1 MAGRVTPWAS
11 TPFSRTL
18 IRLRRVPVGICGVS
32 VRSAA
37 TGLATSEVLVTVT
50 VELEVK
56 VPSLLRTTSSG
67 VLEALNWGLAGRVPQ
82 AAASLGCPSPFV
94 VTEALL

>member
-1 MAGRVTPWAS
+1 MRVIEPLRVPLAGLMAGRVTPWAS

-50 VELEVK
+50 V
-56 VPSLLRTTSSG
+56 
-67 VLEALNWGLAGRVPQ
+67 
-82 AAASLGCPSPFV
+82 
-94 VTEALL
+94 